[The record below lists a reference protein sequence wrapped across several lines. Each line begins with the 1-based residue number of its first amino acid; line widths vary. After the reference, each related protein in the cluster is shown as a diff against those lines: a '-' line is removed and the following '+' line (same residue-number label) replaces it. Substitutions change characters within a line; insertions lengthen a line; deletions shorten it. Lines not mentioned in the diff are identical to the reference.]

1 MLIHLYQKKN
11 LIVNIKSN
19 KNQFYLMTTT
29 QVNSSLLRTGNKKH
43 TTSFLRC
50 RGVL

>member
-1 MLIHLYQKKN
+1 MEKN
-11 LIVNIKSN
+11 LLGSIKRD
-19 KNQFYLMTTT
+19 KCGIDIMTT
-29 QVNSSLLRTGNKKH
+29 QVNSSFFRTGNKKH